1 MEDYKN
7 LPLVNSGELLI
18 LATKLNTLYNR
29 HNQLKISI
37 DIFLDKDK
45 YLEDIKVV
53 ESDIEELLV
62 KMKDCL
68 KFI

>member
-45 YLEDIKVV
+45 YLEDI
-53 ESDIEELLV
+53 EELLV

>member
-29 HNQLKISI
+29 HKQLEISI

-53 ESDIEELLV
+53 ESDVEELIV
-62 KMKDCL
+62 EIKDCL